1 MGQRGLYPSVTEI
14 LEAVGLAPD
23 LSMVKPEILAWA
35 SARGTALHRAI
46 ELHTKGTLDTDSL
59 HPEIVPALKAYLD
72 FVHDSGHEPAIID
85 GQPAS
90 ELELVH
96 PTWGFMGHPDQVATL
111 AKIEDLVLIDFK
123 FTAAFS
129 TNYVR
134 HQLAGY
140 KLLWNAVHPDRPVRK
155 TFGLHLKKD
164 GRYALHDVTD
174 AEAEQAFLAAVVVQ
188 KAQRRK

>member
-23 LSMVKPEILAWA
+23 LSMVKPDVLAWA

-46 ELHTKGTLDTDSL
+46 ELHTKGTLDVDSL
-59 HPEIVPALKAYLD
+59 HPEIVPALEAYLR
-72 FVHDSGHEPAIID
+72 FVEDSGHEAH
-85 GQPAS
+85 AS
-90 ELELVH
+90 ELELIH
-96 PTWGFMGHPDQVATL
+96 PTWGFMGHPDRVGTL
-111 AKIEDLVLIDFK
+111 AKLDDLCLIDWK
-123 FTAAFS
+123 MTASFS

-140 KLLWNAVHPDRPVRK
+140 AELWNAVHPDRPVK
-155 TFGLHLKKD
+155 KCFGLHLRKD
-164 GRYALHDVTD
+164 GTYRLHDVTD
-174 AEAEQAFLAAVVVQ
+174 PEARQAFLAAVVVY

>member
-1 MGQRGLYPSVTEI
+1 MGQRGLFPSVTEI
-14 LEAVGLAPD
+14 LQAVGLAPD
-23 LSMVKPEILAWA
+23 LSMVKPDVLAWA

-46 ELHTKGTLDTDSL
+46 ELHTKGTLDYDSL
-59 HPEIVPALKAYLD
+59 HPEIIPALKAYLD
-72 FVHDSGHEPAIID
+72 FVHDSGHEAI
-85 GQPAS
+85 AS

-96 PTWGFMGHPDQVATL
+96 PTWGFMGHPDRVGTL
-111 AKIEDLVLIDFK
+111 AKLEDLVLIDWK
-123 FTAAFS
+123 MTASFS

-140 KLLWNAVHPDRPVRK
+140 KILYNAVHPDRPVRK

-164 GRYALHDVTD
+164 GRYTLHDVTD
-174 AEAEQAFLAAVVVQ
+174 AEAEQAFLAAVVVH